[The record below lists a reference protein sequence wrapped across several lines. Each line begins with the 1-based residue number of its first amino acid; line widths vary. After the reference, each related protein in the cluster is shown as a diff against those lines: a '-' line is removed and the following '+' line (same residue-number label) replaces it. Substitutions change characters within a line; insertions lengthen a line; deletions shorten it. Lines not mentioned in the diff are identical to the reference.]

1 VSETTNEYMTFEEW
15 MAAVD
20 QAVRAVTG
28 LRAEDFPDFGFR
40 FNFDDGLSAE
50 ETADELVAEEW
61 A

>member
-1 VSETTNEYMTFEEW
+1 MTFEEW